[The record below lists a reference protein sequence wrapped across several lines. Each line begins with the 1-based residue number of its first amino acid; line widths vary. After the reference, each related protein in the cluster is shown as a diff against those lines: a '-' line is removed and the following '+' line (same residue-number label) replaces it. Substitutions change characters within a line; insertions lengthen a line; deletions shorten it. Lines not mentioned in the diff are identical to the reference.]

1 MGVPSERGRRRV
13 KLVTAAVLAGA
24 LLCGAGVLGCAR
36 QEGGA
41 GASSPGGGSSSSGS
55 SGTVGAGAAAS
66 DFSARDIEG
75 KNVKLSDY
83 LGKSVILLNFAATW
97 CEPCVAEFP
106 HLRRMYDANKSKGFI
121 ILAIAMDGP
130 ETVANVP
137 AFARRNQLNFPMLT
151 DEDSRIASL
160 YNPKKSAPLSVLI
173 DKSGKVAA
181 IREGYNPG
189 DEEFLAKDV
198 AKALDGAPAPQ

>member
-1 MGVPSERGRRRV
+1 MSHTLRARG
-13 KLVTAAVLAGA
+13 LVSRA
-24 LLCGAGVLGCAR
+24 LFVTSVMTSALGCAR
-36 QEGGA
+36 QEGGPSGATTA
-41 GASSPGGGSSSSGS
+41 GS
-55 SGTVGAGAAAS
+55 VGAGASAS
-66 DFSARDIEG
+66 DFTARDIEG
-75 KNVKLSDY
+75 KTVKLSSH
-83 LGKSVILLNFAATW
+83 LGKDVILLNFCATW

-106 HLRRMYDANKSKGFI
+106 HMRKMYDANKAKGFV
-121 ILAIAMDGP
+121 ILGIAMDGP

-173 DKSGKVAA
+173 DRSGKITA

-198 AKALDGAPAPQ
+198 AKALESVAPAPAPQ

>member
-1 MGVPSERGRRRV
+1 MQTTRWRGSPRFD
-13 KLVTAAVLAGA
+13 AAFLAGA
-24 LLCGAGVLGCAR
+24 LLVSASVLGCAR
-36 QEGGA
+36 QQSANEASSAGGGGGA
-41 GASSPGGGSSSSGS
+41 
-55 SGTVGAGAAAS
+55 VGAGAAAS
-66 DFSARDIEG
+66 DFAARDIEG

-83 LGKSVILLNFAATW
+83 LGKQVILLNFAATW

-106 HLRRMYDANKSKGFI
+106 HLRRMYDANKAKGFI

-173 DKSGKVAA
+173 DRSGRVTA

-198 AKALDGAPAPQ
+198 AKALDGAAAPQ

>member
-1 MGVPSERGRRRV
+1 M
-13 KLVTAAVLAGA
+13 LGA
-24 LLCGAGVLGCAR
+24 LVSTTSVLGCAR

-41 GASSPGGGSSSSGS
+41 TSPGASGGAGGSGGAGTTAASVAAGS
-55 SGTVGAGAAAS
+55 SAS
-66 DFSARDIEG
+66 DFTARDTEG
-75 KNVKLSDY
+75 KNVKLSSY
-83 LGKSVILLNFAATW
+83 FGKQVVLLNFCATW

-106 HLRRMYDANKSKGFI
+106 HLRRMYDANKAKGLV
-121 ILAIAMDGP
+121 ILAVAMDGP

-137 AFARRNQLNFPMLT
+137 AFAKRNQLNFPMLT

-173 DKSGKVAA
+173 DRSGKVAS

-198 AKALDGAPAPQ
+198 AKALDVAAAPQ

>member
-1 MGVPSERGRRRV
+1 MRGIQRLGITV
-13 KLVTAAVLAGA
+13 VALCAATVVA
-24 LLCGAGVLGCAR
+24 CAR
-36 QEGGA
+36 QEDGQAQQGGQGSTSA
-41 GASSPGGGSSSSGS
+41 AS
-55 SGTVGAGAAAS
+55 VGAGAPAS
-66 DFSARDIEG
+66 DFNARDIEG
-75 KNVKLSDY
+75 HNIKLSSY
-83 LGKSVILLNFAATW
+83 LGKEVVLLNFCATW

-106 HLRRMYDANKSKGFI
+106 HLRKMYEANKAKGFI

-173 DKSGKVAA
+173 DKSGKIVT

-198 AKALDGAPAPQ
+198 AKALDGIARENAPQ

>member
-1 MGVPSERGRRRV
+1 MKTTKRIALTTVV
-13 KLVTAAVLAGA
+13 ALVAATVVACAHQDGA
-24 LLCGAGVLGCAR
+24 S
-36 QEGGA
+36 QGGA
-41 GASSPGGGSSSSGS
+41 GA
-55 SGTVGAGAAAS
+55 TTAAAS
-66 DFSARDIEG
+66 DSHAGVGTGAPASDFNARDIEG
-75 KNVKLSDY
+75 KNVKLSNY
-83 LGKSVILLNFAATW
+83 LGKQVVLLDFCATW

-106 HLRRMYDANKSKGFI
+106 HLRKMYEANKAKGFI

-173 DKSGKVAA
+173 DKSGKIVA

-198 AKALDGAPAPQ
+198 AKAIDGIARENAPQ

>member
-1 MGVPSERGRRRV
+1 MRERRR
-13 KLVTAAVLAGA
+13 LALGAAFAVAMG
-24 LLCGAGVLGCAR
+24 CGNTDSL
-36 QEGGA
+36 QTHE
-41 GASSPGGGSSSSGS
+41 PGGEAAPRGSRRP
-55 SGTVGAGAAAS
+55 GTSAA
-66 DFSARDIEG
+66 DFTARDIEG
-75 KNVKLSDY
+75 KTFKLSDH
-83 LGKSVILLNFAATW
+83 LGKDVILLNFCASW

-106 HLRRMYDANKSKGFI
+106 HLRRMYEANKSKGFT
-121 ILAIAMDGP
+121 ILAVAMDGP

-173 DKSGKVAA
+173 DRTGKISA

-198 AKALDGAPAPQ
+198 AKALDHTTSP

>member
-1 MGVPSERGRRRV
+1 MTS
-13 KLVTAAVLAGA
+13 AF
-24 LLCGAGVLGCAR
+24 GCAR
-36 QEGGA
+36 QEGVPAGGATTAASVGA
-41 GASSPGGGSSSSGS
+41 GAS
-55 SGTVGAGAAAS
+55 AS
-66 DFSARDIEG
+66 DFTARDIEG
-75 KNVKLSDY
+75 KNVKLSSH
-83 LGKSVILLNFAATW
+83 LGKDVILLNFCATW

-106 HLRRMYDANKSKGFI
+106 HLRKMYEANKAKGFV
-121 ILAIAMDGP
+121 ILGIAMDGP

-173 DKSGKVAA
+173 DKSGKISA

-198 AKALDGAPAPQ
+198 AKALEPVAPAPAPQ